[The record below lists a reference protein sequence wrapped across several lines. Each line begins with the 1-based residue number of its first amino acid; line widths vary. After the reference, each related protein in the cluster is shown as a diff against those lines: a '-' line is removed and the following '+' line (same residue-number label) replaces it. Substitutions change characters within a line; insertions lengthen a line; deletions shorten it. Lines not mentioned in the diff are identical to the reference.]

1 MPMGKK
7 FALAITVLLVFSLF
21 AAVGCA
27 RAPEQRP
34 VPPPQQTPQP
44 NNDIGR
50 NNVAETQE
58 IAQRLS
64 DVAERVT
71 GVRGA
76 TVVINERTAMVGLNL
91 DPDLEITE
99 TQRVK
104 QRVEDRIRDAEPRM
118 DRVVVTADP
127 DLVAQ
132 IERLGKNVVQ
142 GRPVSEFTREFS
154 TLLTKI
160 TPTQGIEG

>member
-1 MPMGKK
+1 MGKK

-34 VPPPQQTPQP
+34 APPPQQTPQP

-58 IAQRLS
+58 TAQRLS

-99 TQRVK
+99 TQLVK